1 MDIVSHHRR
10 PWVLVVDDHH
20 LCRQFT
26 VQALRQ
32 ISHRVKQ
39 AGSGREGLKLAI
51 RFRPELIFLDLQ
63 LPDTDGFSLLEKI
76 RTGWPDDLQQ
86 PGFVIL
92 SGDSSFDTRETLNLP
107 GKITMI
113 TKPASC
119 RDIQDLATRHLP
131 HFHRVRH
138 DTATNSDQAPHPA
151 LRRVFLCDLETQCP
165 LLDKHLAGLDWPSA
179 RRVLHQMI
187 AASAMCRE
195 DHIEHYSRLLNT
207 ELADSCRPEPL
218 SQAYFGLLRAINQ
231 FIHEFKPGESP
242 RAFP

>member
-1 MDIVSHHRR
+1 MDIVSHNRR

-32 ISHRVKQ
+32 IRHRVKQ

-63 LPDTDGFSLLEKI
+63 LPDTDGLSLLEKI
-76 RTGWPDDLQQ
+76 KTGWPDDLPQ

-92 SGDSSFDTRETLNLP
+92 SGDASCDTGEPLNLP
-107 GKITMI
+107 GKIAI
-113 TKPASC
+113 IRKPASC
-119 RDIQDLATRHLP
+119 RVIQDLATRHLS
-131 HFHRVRH
+131 H
-138 DTATNSDQAPHPA
+138 
-151 LRRVFLCDLETQCP
+151 LRRVQHNTEKASARFPYPALQRLFLHDLATQCP
-165 LLDKHLAGLDWPSA
+165 LLDKHIARLDWPSA
-179 RRVLHQMI
+179 RGVLHQMI

-195 DHIEHYSRLLNT
+195 ADIERYCRLLNT
-207 ELADSCRPEPL
+207 ELAD
-218 SQAYFGLLRAINQ
+218 FGLLRAVEQ
-231 FIHEFKPGESP
+231 SRLEFKPGESP